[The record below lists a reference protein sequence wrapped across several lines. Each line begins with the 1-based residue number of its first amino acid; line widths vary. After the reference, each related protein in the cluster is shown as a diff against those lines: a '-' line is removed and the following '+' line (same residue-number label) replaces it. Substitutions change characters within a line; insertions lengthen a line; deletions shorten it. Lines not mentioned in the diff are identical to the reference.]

1 MNSHH
6 KIISVNE
13 LNTDNIVLCYGH
25 FDLIHPGHLRYL
37 QYAKTLA
44 NNLVVALM
52 SDKEL
57 NGENQKSYLEDERAE
72 SVANLQIVDHV
83 IVLNN
88 ELTLDCLIDIV
99 KPKVLVLGK
108 EFEQNQSEQIN
119 LAVNAVKNHGKV
131 VFHAGETHYF
141 NANLLFK
148 NVADIEVNSKNQ
160 LNKICKN
167 YKITLR
173 DIQKKLSNFSNS
185 ELVVIGDTIVDNYV
199 ACDAIGM
206 SAEAPV
212 LVVKELENREFIGGA
227 AIVASHVA
235 ALGAKCH
242 YISVVGEDDQSNMVS
257 KSLIGKNIGIDLIVD
272 ASRPT
277 TYKTRYMVENQK
289 LFRVSR
295 IKDHKISAEIEQ
307 KIIDKLTVLAPN
319 IDGILVSD
327 FIYGVITQNILD
339 FIIKLSKQFNI
350 KLYGD
355 LQCSSQAGKVSKFR
369 DFDLITPTEKESRIA
384 LDDNES
390 GVEWVATT
398 LLKNTNSK
406 NIEQEIID
414 NLTVLAP
421 NIDGILVSDFVYGV
435 VTQNILDTIV
445 KLSKQF
451 NFKLYGDLQCS
462 SQAGKVSKFSG
473 FDLITPTEKESR
485 IALDDNES
493 GIEWVATTLLK
504 DTNSKN
510 MLMKLGSDGF
520 IAYSSNLADRQD
532 FPALSVN
539 PVDVTGAGDS
549 LFAAMSVSLSSGA
562 SLIEASV
569 IGTCMASLAVK
580 EVGNTA
586 IANSKLSQYMSDILE

>member
-119 LAVNAVKNHGKV
+119 LAVNAVKNHGKI

-148 NVADIEVNSKNQ
+148 NVVDIEVNSKNQ

-257 KSLIGKNIGIDLIVD
+257 KSLIGQNIGVDLIVD
-272 ASRPT
+272 ESRPT

-339 FIIKLSKQFNI
+339 VIIELSKQFNI

-355 LQCSSQAGKVSKFR
+355 LQCSSQAGKVSKFS

-406 NIEQEIID
+406 N
-414 NLTVLAP
+414 
-421 NIDGILVSDFVYGV
+421 
-435 VTQNILDTIV
+435 
-445 KLSKQF
+445 
-451 NFKLYGDLQCS
+451 
-462 SQAGKVSKFSG
+462 
-473 FDLITPTEKESR
+473 
-485 IALDDNES
+485 
-493 GIEWVATTLLK
+493 
-504 DTNSKN
+504 

-520 IAYSSNLADRQD
+520 IAYSKNLIDRQD

-549 LFAAMSVSLSSGA
+549 LFAVMSVSLSSGA
-562 SLIEASV
+562 NLIEASV

-580 EVGNTA
+580 EIGNTP
-586 IANSKLSQYMSDILE
+586 ITNDRLNQYIYEVLH

>member
-6 KIISVNE
+6 KIISVNK

-57 NGENQKSYLEDERAE
+57 HSENQKSYLEDERAE
-72 SVANLQIVDHV
+72 SVANLQIVDYV

-119 LAVNAVKNHGKV
+119 LAVNAAKNHSKV

-257 KSLIGKNIGIDLIVD
+257 KSLIGQNIGVDLIVD
-272 ASRPT
+272 ESRPT

-327 FIYGVITQNILD
+327 FVYGVVTQNVLNTISN
-339 FIIKLSKQFNI
+339 LSKQFDI

-355 LQCSSQAGKVSKFR
+355 LQCSSQIGKVSKF
-369 DFDLITPTEKESRIA
+369 
-384 LDDNES
+384 N
-390 GVEWVATT
+390 
-398 LLKNTNSK
+398 
-406 NIEQEIID
+406 
-414 NLTVLAP
+414 
-421 NIDGILVSDFVYGV
+421 
-435 VTQNILDTIV
+435 
-445 KLSKQF
+445 
-451 NFKLYGDLQCS
+451 
-462 SQAGKVSKFSG
+462 G

-485 IALDDNES
+485 IALDDDES

-504 DTNSKN
+504 NTNSKN

-520 IAYSSNLADRQD
+520 IAYSKNLIDRQD

-549 LFAAMSVSLSSGA
+549 LFAVMSVSLSSGA
-562 SLIEASV
+562 NLIEASV

-580 EVGNTA
+580 DIGNTP
-586 IANSKLSQYMSDILE
+586 ITNDRLNQYIYEVLH

>member
-6 KIISVNE
+6 KIISVNK

-57 NGENQKSYLEDERAE
+57 HSENQKSYLEDERAE
-72 SVANLQIVDHV
+72 SVANLQIVDYV

-119 LAVNAVKNHGKV
+119 LAVNAVKNHGKI

-148 NVADIEVNSKNQ
+148 NVVDIEVNSKNQ

-242 YISVVGEDDQSNMVS
+242 YISVVGKDDQSNMVS
-257 KSLIGKNIGIDLIVD
+257 KSLIGQNIGIDLIVD
-272 ASRPT
+272 ESRPT

-339 FIIKLSKQFNI
+339 VIIELSKQFNI

-355 LQCSSQAGKVSKFR
+355 LQCSSQAGKVSKFS

-406 NIEQEIID
+406 NM
-414 NLTVLAP
+414 
-421 NIDGILVSDFVYGV
+421 
-435 VTQNILDTIV
+435 
-445 KLSKQF
+445 
-451 NFKLYGDLQCS
+451 
-462 SQAGKVSKFSG
+462 
-473 FDLITPTEKESR
+473 
-485 IALDDNES
+485 
-493 GIEWVATTLLK
+493 LL
-504 DTNSKN
+504 
-510 MLMKLGSDGF
+510 KLGSDGF
-520 IAYSSNLADRQD
+520 IAYSKNLIDRQN

-549 LFAAMSVSLSSGA
+549 LFAVMSVSLSSGA
-562 SLIEASV
+562 NLIEASV

-580 EVGNTA
+580 EIGNTP
-586 IANSKLSQYMSDILE
+586 ITNDRLNQYIYEVLH

>member
-119 LAVNAVKNHGKV
+119 LAVNAVKNHGKI

-148 NVADIEVNSKNQ
+148 NVVDIEVNSKNQ

-242 YISVVGEDDQSNMVS
+242 YISVVGKDDQSNMVS
-257 KSLIGKNIGIDLIVD
+257 KSLIGQNIGVDLIVD
-272 ASRPT
+272 ESRPT

-339 FIIKLSKQFNI
+339 VIIELSKQFNI

-355 LQCSSQAGKVSKFR
+355 LQCSSQAGKVSKFS

-406 NIEQEIID
+406 N
-414 NLTVLAP
+414 
-421 NIDGILVSDFVYGV
+421 
-435 VTQNILDTIV
+435 
-445 KLSKQF
+445 
-451 NFKLYGDLQCS
+451 
-462 SQAGKVSKFSG
+462 
-473 FDLITPTEKESR
+473 
-485 IALDDNES
+485 
-493 GIEWVATTLLK
+493 
-504 DTNSKN
+504 

-520 IAYSSNLADRQD
+520 IAYSKNLIDRQD

-549 LFAAMSVSLSSGA
+549 LFAVMSVSLSSGA
-562 SLIEASV
+562 NLIEASV

-580 EVGNTA
+580 DIGNTP
-586 IANSKLSQYMSDILE
+586 ITNDRLNQYIYEVLH

>member
-72 SVANLQIVDHV
+72 SVANLQIVDYV

-257 KSLIGKNIGIDLIVD
+257 KSLIGQNIGIDLIVD
-272 ASRPT
+272 ESRPT

-339 FIIKLSKQFNI
+339 VITELSKQFNI

-355 LQCSSQAGKVSKFR
+355 LQCSSQAGKVSKFS

-406 NIEQEIID
+406 N
-414 NLTVLAP
+414 
-421 NIDGILVSDFVYGV
+421 
-435 VTQNILDTIV
+435 
-445 KLSKQF
+445 
-451 NFKLYGDLQCS
+451 
-462 SQAGKVSKFSG
+462 
-473 FDLITPTEKESR
+473 
-485 IALDDNES
+485 
-493 GIEWVATTLLK
+493 
-504 DTNSKN
+504 

-520 IAYSSNLADRQD
+520 IAYSKNLIDRQD

-549 LFAAMSVSLSSGA
+549 LFAVMSVSLSSGA
-562 SLIEASV
+562 NLIEASV

-580 EVGNTA
+580 DIGNTP
-586 IANSKLSQYMSDILE
+586 ITNDRLNQYIYEVLH

>member
-119 LAVNAVKNHGKV
+119 LAVNAVKNHGKI

-148 NVADIEVNSKNQ
+148 NVVDIEVNSKNQ

-185 ELVVIGDTIVDNYV
+185 ELIVIGDTIVDNYV

-257 KSLIGKNIGIDLIVD
+257 KSLIGQNIGIDLIVD
-272 ASRPT
+272 ESRPT

-406 NIEQEIID
+406 N
-414 NLTVLAP
+414 
-421 NIDGILVSDFVYGV
+421 
-435 VTQNILDTIV
+435 
-445 KLSKQF
+445 
-451 NFKLYGDLQCS
+451 
-462 SQAGKVSKFSG
+462 
-473 FDLITPTEKESR
+473 
-485 IALDDNES
+485 
-493 GIEWVATTLLK
+493 
-504 DTNSKN
+504 

-520 IAYSSNLADRQD
+520 IAYSKNLIDRQD

-549 LFAAMSVSLSSGA
+549 LFAVMSVSLSSGA
-562 SLIEASV
+562 NLIEASV

-580 EVGNTA
+580 DIGNTP
-586 IANSKLSQYMSDILE
+586 ITNDRLNQYIYEVLH

>member
-119 LAVNAVKNHGKV
+119 LAVNAVKNHGKI

-148 NVADIEVNSKNQ
+148 NVVDIEVNSKNQ

-185 ELVVIGDTIVDNYV
+185 ELIVIGDTIVDNYV

-257 KSLIGKNIGIDLIVD
+257 KSLIGQNIGIDLIVD
-272 ASRPT
+272 ESRPT

-339 FIIKLSKQFNI
+339 VIIELSKQFNI

-355 LQCSSQAGKVSKFR
+355 LQCSSQAGKVSKFS

-406 NIEQEIID
+406 NM
-414 NLTVLAP
+414 
-421 NIDGILVSDFVYGV
+421 
-435 VTQNILDTIV
+435 
-445 KLSKQF
+445 
-451 NFKLYGDLQCS
+451 
-462 SQAGKVSKFSG
+462 
-473 FDLITPTEKESR
+473 
-485 IALDDNES
+485 
-493 GIEWVATTLLK
+493 LL
-504 DTNSKN
+504 
-510 MLMKLGSDGF
+510 KLGSDGF
-520 IAYSSNLADRQD
+520 IAYSKNLIDRQN

-549 LFAAMSVSLSSGA
+549 LFAVMSVSLSSGA
-562 SLIEASV
+562 NLIEASV

-580 EVGNTA
+580 DIGNTP
-586 IANSKLSQYMSDILE
+586 ITNDRLNQYIYEVLH

>member
-119 LAVNAVKNHGKV
+119 LAVNAVKNHGKI

-242 YISVVGEDDQSNMVS
+242 YISVVGKDDQSNMVS
-257 KSLIGKNIGIDLIVD
+257 KSLIGQNIGIDLIVD
-272 ASRPT
+272 ESRPT

-406 NIEQEIID
+406 NM
-414 NLTVLAP
+414 
-421 NIDGILVSDFVYGV
+421 
-435 VTQNILDTIV
+435 
-445 KLSKQF
+445 
-451 NFKLYGDLQCS
+451 
-462 SQAGKVSKFSG
+462 
-473 FDLITPTEKESR
+473 
-485 IALDDNES
+485 
-493 GIEWVATTLLK
+493 LL
-504 DTNSKN
+504 
-510 MLMKLGSDGF
+510 KLGSDGF
-520 IAYSSNLADRQD
+520 IAYSKNLIDRQN

-549 LFAAMSVSLSSGA
+549 LFAVMSVSLSSGA
-562 SLIEASV
+562 NLIEASV

-580 EVGNTA
+580 DIGNTP
-586 IANSKLSQYMSDILE
+586 ITNDRLNQYIYEVLH

>member
-257 KSLIGKNIGIDLIVD
+257 KSLIGQNIGVDLIVD
-272 ASRPT
+272 ESRPT

-355 LQCSSQAGKVSKFR
+355 LQCSSQAGKVSKFS

-406 NIEQEIID
+406 NM
-414 NLTVLAP
+414 
-421 NIDGILVSDFVYGV
+421 
-435 VTQNILDTIV
+435 
-445 KLSKQF
+445 
-451 NFKLYGDLQCS
+451 
-462 SQAGKVSKFSG
+462 
-473 FDLITPTEKESR
+473 
-485 IALDDNES
+485 
-493 GIEWVATTLLK
+493 LL
-504 DTNSKN
+504 
-510 MLMKLGSDGF
+510 KLGSDGF
-520 IAYSSNLADRQD
+520 IAYSKNLIDRQD

-549 LFAAMSVSLSSGA
+549 LFAVMSVSLSSGA
-562 SLIEASV
+562 NLIEASV

-580 EVGNTA
+580 DIGNTP
-586 IANSKLSQYMSDILE
+586 ITNDRLNQYIYEVLH